1 LGIGDGNSVN
11 IWGDRWIP
19 RASSYKIQTQIQ
31 GLTSEA
37 KVSALI
43 DQDTASWNKQLIRD
57 LVSKEEMEAICL
69 LPLSRYKQRDVL
81 CWRSTSTGEFS
92 VRSAYHLEVERV
104 NREKGEGSNSQG
116 NSKIWRLIW
125 RLRIPNTT
133 KTFLWKACSNIL
145 PTKQN
150 LEKRRVVDNDG
161 CNLCNGEIESVV
173 HALWTC
179 PAAQDVWGIC
189 DMRIQK
195 SQSLGRDFQSVFAD
209 LAERC
214 SMEEIEMCAVIAR
227 AIWTRRNAVV
237 HGEAFEHPNVLL
249 RKARESLRQFQS
261 MQIESNTGEE
271 APGTGITQKWTGPPN
286 GSYKVNWD
294 IALDAKQNCL
304 GIGVIIRDDKGAVF
318 GALRRVACTT
328 QDPTMG
334 EAIGALAAVEFSRDT
349 GISDVILEG
358 DSKQIVDAIAGMGSY
373 WCKYGHIIGDI
384 NEVMKGFRRWEVRH
398 VRREANEAT
407 HVLAK
412 SAIRTK
418 EEKIWLEETPSIII
432 DVVNQEQAA
441 LSV

>member
-1 LGIGDGNSVN
+1 LEAKIGNRPSLAWRSIFSTISLLEEGLMWRIGDGNSVN

-43 DQDTASWNKQLIRD
+43 DQDTASWNKQLIWD
-57 LVSKEEMEAICL
+57 LVSKEEMEAICS

-116 NSKIWRLIW
+116 NSEIWKLIW

-161 CNLCNGEIESVV
+161 CNLCNGETESVV

-209 LAERC
+209 LAKRC
-214 SMEEIEMCAVIAR
+214 SMEEIEMCAVTAR

-237 HGEAFEHPNVLL
+237 HGEAFEHPNILL

-261 MQIESNTGEE
+261 MQIGSNTGEE
-271 APGTGITQKWTGPPN
+271 APGTGTTQKWAGPPN
-286 GSYKVNWD
+286 GSYKVN
-294 IALDAKQNCL
+294 
-304 GIGVIIRDDKGAVF
+304 GI
-318 GALRRVACTT
+318 
-328 QDPTMG
+328 
-334 EAIGALAAVEFSRDT
+334 
-349 GISDVILEG
+349 
-358 DSKQIVDAIAGMGSY
+358 
-373 WCKYGHIIGDI
+373 
-384 NEVMKGFRRWEVRH
+384 
-398 VRREANEAT
+398 
-407 HVLAK
+407 
-412 SAIRTK
+412 
-418 EEKIWLEETPSIII
+418 
-432 DVVNQEQAA
+432 
-441 LSV
+441 